1 MKSFRLRALAQTL
14 PFLLIAQVALAQ
26 APAKAP
32 SRDQARAALNQPSNP
47 RVAHYTRQ
55 QIDQMVAP
63 IALYPDQ
70 LLSQVLMAATYPQQV
85 VEAAQWLK
93 EPGHGDLKG
102 DALPQALEPLPWDP
116 SVKALVAFPQI
127 IEMMNE
133 HIEWTE
139 TLGVAFATQQA
150 EVMSRVQALRQLAMK
165 SGKLKQVR
173 HLTVK
178 REGPAIVITSA
189 EPDRVYVP
197 VYNPTVVYGQWADRE
212 YPPVFL
218 PPPQGFVAETIEPGF
233 EVSVGYGIVRP
244 LWGWSEP
251 DWRANRITVNSV
263 EYSRIT
269 RDVQVGPGNVWRH
282 NGPVVLV
289 APTMASRTTVT
300 TTNIPAGTVA
310 PARAAAVVTLPQRAT
325 AQPNLIQ
332 TQTTTTQT
340 TTQPG
345 QTPTTTTQPTTT
357 QPGQT
362 TPTATAPPTATPSGQ
377 TPTTTAQPSTAQPA
391 QKSTTAA
398 QPTTQPD
405 KTSATTA
412 QPTATQPGKPST
424 TTAPS
429 DRAAEKSAQPGKEQ
443 AETSRSGTGQAEKN
457 PPAATRE
464 TAKPTGQPSKT
475 EARSGPVE
483 NKPGQAH
490 TGPSEAGKNQGMTTP
505 PAANLPKEH
514 APATTA
520 TRAPEQAPPRAPE
533 HMDGKPPAG
542 PERPSR
548 APEHV
553 GAKPPGAP
561 QEQSGRTPEQAGAKP
576 PTPGPAPAGREAQRS
591 AEPAAQG
598 TSAPPMP
605 APHQAGPRP
614 QRPHEPGDVQPGQKS
629 EQGERQER

>member
-1 MKSFRLRALAQTL
+1 MKSFRLQALAQTL

-47 RVAHYTRQ
+47 RVAHYARQ

-93 EPGHGDLKG
+93 DPGHGDLKG

-165 SGKLKQVR
+165 SGKLKHVR

-178 REGPAIVITSA
+178 QEGPAIVITSA

-251 DWRANRITVNSV
+251 DLARQQDHGEFRRIQPDHPRRSGRTGECLAPQRPGGLGRANDGVAHDR
-263 EYSRIT
+263 YDDQYPCGHSRSRQSGGR
-269 RDVQVGPGNVWRH
+269 RD
-282 NGPVVLV
+282 L
-289 APTMASRTTVT
+289 
-300 TTNIPAGTVA
+300 
-310 PARAAAVVTLPQRAT
+310 AAA
-325 AQPNLIQ
+325 
-332 TQTTTTQT
+332 
-340 TTQPG
+340 G
-345 QTPTTTTQPTTT
+345 
-357 QPGQT
+357 
-362 TPTATAPPTATPSGQ
+362 
-377 TPTTTAQPSTAQPA
+377 
-391 QKSTTAA
+391 
-398 QPTTQPD
+398 
-405 KTSATTA
+405 
-412 QPTATQPGKPST
+412 
-424 TTAPS
+424 
-429 DRAAEKSAQPGKEQ
+429 DRAAEPDPDPDNDNPNDDTAWADAHDDDAADDDTAGADNTHRDGTADGDTVRANADHDGSAEHGSAG
-443 AETSRSGTGQAEKN
+443 AESDDGC
-457 PPAATRE
+457 AADH
-464 TAKPTGQPSKT
+464 PTG
-475 EARSGPVE
+475 
-483 NKPGQAH
+483 
-490 TGPSEAGKNQGMTTP
+490 
-505 PAANLPKEH
+505 
-514 APATTA
+514 
-520 TRAPEQAPPRAPE
+520 
-533 HMDGKPPAG
+533 
-542 PERPSR
+542 
-548 APEHV
+548 
-553 GAKPPGAP
+553 
-561 QEQSGRTPEQAGAKP
+561 
-576 PTPGPAPAGREAQRS
+576 
-591 AEPAAQG
+591 
-598 TSAPPMP
+598 
-605 APHQAGPRP
+605 
-614 QRPHEPGDVQPGQKS
+614 
-629 EQGERQER
+629 